1 MAIFDGPRFL
11 SKRQFPYIIEIT
23 KQKNSPKVKIFDVQ
37 NGTCVTQTITSNDVI
52 AGNSGKHL
60 YRD

>member
-52 AGNSGKHL
+52 AGNGG
-60 YRD
+60 